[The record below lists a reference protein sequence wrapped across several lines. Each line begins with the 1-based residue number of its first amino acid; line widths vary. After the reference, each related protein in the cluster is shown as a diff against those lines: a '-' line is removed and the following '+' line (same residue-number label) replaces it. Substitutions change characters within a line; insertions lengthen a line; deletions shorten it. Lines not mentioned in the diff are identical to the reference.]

1 MKFIITI
8 YLNQPELES
17 LIITVTISRKT
28 DLTHLKYVREI
39 REIREIINITKNFL
53 KTINSIQV
61 NSRVTTESAII
72 ASEFN
77 NHLKTITK
85 QIKT

>member
-28 DLTHLKYVREI
+28 DLTHLKYV

>member
-1 MKFIITI
+1 MKFINTI
-8 YLNQPELES
+8 YLNQPELGS
-17 LIITVTISRKT
+17 LIIRVTISRKT

-39 REIREIINITKNFL
+39 REIREIVNITIFFL

-61 NSRVTTESAII
+61 NSRVTTDSAII
-72 ASEFN
+72 ANEFN
-77 NHLKTITK
+77 NLLKTITK